1 MKIDTVIDIARCKK
15 TAVHTR
21 LAHVLVGYK
30 RMWGEETIEEMRA
43 EKADMFSKLKGKKND
58 PEYDEWFLRYRPLDQ
73 SLTQQNN
80 NYPGKNKTKTSKR
93 KENKTRKRKGKR
105 NKTRKRKGIFF

>member
-30 RMWGEETIEEMRA
+30 QMYGEETIEEMNECALPEMNHYFITNVCYRKMNLVPNGGRKTYYAYREILA
-43 EKADMFSKLKGKKND
+43 EIIEVIK
-58 PEYDEWFLRYRPLDQ
+58 
-73 SLTQQNN
+73 
-80 NYPGKNKTKTSKR
+80 
-93 KENKTRKRKGKR
+93 
-105 NKTRKRKGIFF
+105 